1 MYSQRRINQCQVEMS
16 LIDSQDLMKTLMETS
31 DGLVKVKLKK
41 NEWGHSE
48 TQEDIQILFR
58 VTEGRV

>member
-1 MYSQRRINQCQVEMS
+1 MS